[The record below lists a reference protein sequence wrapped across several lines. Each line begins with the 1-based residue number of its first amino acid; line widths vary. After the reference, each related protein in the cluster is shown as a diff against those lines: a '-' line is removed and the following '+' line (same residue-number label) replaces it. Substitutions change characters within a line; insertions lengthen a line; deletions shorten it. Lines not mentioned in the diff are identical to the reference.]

1 MQLSEI
7 YQPVQPD
14 LAKVEAM
21 MKSVSKADFSWLPE
35 QLTDTLKDS
44 SKLPELLTH
53 SLEGDG
59 KMIRPALT
67 LLSGKSYNYNLDRL
81 LPMATAVE
89 IMHTATL
96 VHDDAI
102 DNSPLRR
109 GRPTINRV
117 WDDDKAILL
126 GDYLFAKA
134 GELVSTTQN
143 LQVIKL
149 LSQTLMTITS
159 GELAQSF
166 SSFNLEQTRQNYL
179 HRIISKTASLFSLA
193 TESGAMLSQ
202 APAKSVRALKEYGHN
217 LGIAFQ
223 IVDDIMDFIGT
234 EKEMGKPVGSDLTQG
249 TLTLPAMLLLE
260 RCPEDNPVRELFQN
274 RNKRENIKLAIEL
287 VRSSSIVQECYT
299 VASDYCARACRSLS
313 PLPESASRQSLINLA
328 KYVIER
334 KR

>member
-1 MQLSEI
+1 MPLSEI
-7 YQPVQPD
+7 YQPIQPD
-14 LAKVEAM
+14 LAKVETM
-21 MKSVSKADFSWLPE
+21 LKSVSEADLPWLPK
-35 QLTDTLKDS
+35 QLAQSLRTN
-44 SKLPELLTH
+44 SKLAELLNH
-53 SLEGDG
+53 SLKSDG

-67 LLSGKSYNYNLDRL
+67 LLSGKSANYNLDYL

-102 DNSPLRR
+102 DNSALRR
-109 GRPTINRV
+109 GKPTINET
-117 WDDDKAILL
+117 WDDDTAILL

-134 GELVSTTQN
+134 GELASTTQN

-166 SSFNLEQTRQNYL
+166 SSFNPKQTHQNYL

-193 TESGAMLSQ
+193 TESGSILSQ
-202 APAKSVRALKEYGHN
+202 APAESAEALKDYGHN

-234 EKEMGKPVGSDLTQG
+234 EEEMGKPVGSDLAQG

-260 RCPEDNPVRELFQN
+260 RYPKDNPVRELFQN
-274 RNKRENIKLAIEL
+274 RNTQENIKLAIEL
-287 VRSSSIVQECYT
+287 VRSSSIIQECYR
-299 VASDYCARACRSLS
+299 VAADYCARACRSLS
-313 PLPESASRQSLINLA
+313 RLPDNTSHQSLANLA
-328 KYVIER
+328 NYVIER